1 MMNIQTQLKEKLEI
15 GAQLTK
21 AGKIPEAIEEYCSA
35 LELQPN
41 CTDALAELA
50 DIYEKNQ
57 QLDEA
62 INYQEQVVKLMPK
75 NSNAKV
81 KLGSLMLAAGKAQ
94 EAIDY
99 YQQVIALN
107 PEQPAEVYNQ
117 LGFALNKLGK
127 VKESIV
133 AYQTAL
139 NISKKKLVTFRKQLG
154 KKDELK
160 AVEKVDKKGKLAHK
174 LMQQGNITEAIK
186 TYQQALILPGEKP
199 AWIYQQL
206 ADAYQKN
213 GQLEKIEIVYR
224 EAISVSPKNPEFYL
238 KLAQI
243 YSKQNRLDE
252 ATSQYEKILSLN
264 PNNLSA
270 LNQLGRIKKKMQKYQ
285 EAETY
290 YQQLAQLNQKNSG
303 VRLELG
309 DILSKQ
315 EKWEEAT
322 AVYHQTI
329 DFNPK
334 LSGAY
339 LGLANVHILKGDAL
353 QKQEKCAEA
362 IASYNQALDI
372 PTNMHIEK
380 QIHSKLMSV
389 YIKQG
394 KLEEAEL
401 SYQKAILS
409 RYLINH
415 KYKIIYCPIPKNACT
430 MFKTIM
436 VEYSD
441 ESQKYQESS
450 QGIHTYVGRDDVGV
464 RLTDPSYMQNPDY
477 FKFVILRNP
486 FKRLVSAY
494 LNLIG
499 KRVKPTKFAC
509 KLVKDVY
516 RDLGIEPDIYKSI
529 TFSQFINY
537 LVKTEDDQLNA
548 HWRPQHTFLCLGRF
562 QFDYIG
568 QFEKLDEVT
577 KYVNKKF
584 EMKTEE
590 NWSEYKRTNYSNY
603 QLENKLKLHEKYPKE
618 LKKLIIKLG
627 RFPQP
632 EQFYTPE
639 LEGMVREKYAEDIKI
654 YEGEFKQ
661 LVEF

>member
-1 MMNIQTQLKEKLEI
+1 MNRQIKLKDKLEI
-15 GAQLTK
+15 GAKLTK
-21 AGKIPEAIEEYCSA
+21 AGKIPEAIEQYSLA
-35 LELQPN
+35 VELKPN
-41 CTDALAELA
+41 CTRALIALAN
-50 DIYEKNQ
+50 IHEKNQ
-57 QLDEA
+57 QLDKA
-62 INYQEQVVKLMPK
+62 ISYQEQVVKLMPK

-133 AYQTAL
+133 AYQTVL

-154 KKDELK
+154 KKDEPK
-160 AVEKVDKKGKLAHK
+160 AVDNVETKGKLAHK
-174 LMQQGNITEAIK
+174 LMQQGNITEAIE

-199 AWIYQQL
+199 AWVYRQL

-224 EAISVSPKNPEFYL
+224 EAISVNPKNPEFYF

-243 YSKQNRLDE
+243 YSKQNCLDE
-252 ATSQYEKILSLN
+252 ATSQYEQILSMN
-264 PNNLSA
+264 PNHLSA

-290 YQQLAQLNQKNSG
+290 YQQLAQLNQKNPG
-303 VRLELG
+303 VRIELG
-309 DILSKQ
+309 DVLSKQ

-322 AVYHQTI
+322 AAYHQAI
-329 DFNPK
+329 NFDPK
-334 LSGAY
+334 LSEAY

-353 QKQEKCAEA
+353 QKQKKYSEA
-362 IASYNQALDI
+362 ISSYKQALDI
-372 PTNMHIEK
+372 STNVHIEK

-389 YIKQG
+389 YLKQG
-394 KLEEAEL
+394 KLEKAEF
-401 SYQKAILS
+401 SYQKIIVS
-409 RYLINH
+409 RYLVNH
-415 KYKIIYCPIPKNACT
+415 KHKIIYCPIPKNACT
-430 MFKTIM
+430 LFKTIM
-436 VEYSD
+436 VEHSHYG
-441 ESQKYQESS
+441 QKYKESS
-450 QGIHTYVGRDDVGV
+450 QDIHAFVGRNDIEV

-499 KRVKPTKFAC
+499 KRVKPISFAC
-509 KLVKDVY
+509 NLVKDVY
-516 RDLGIEPDIYKSI
+516 RDLGMKPDIYKSI
-529 TFSQFINY
+529 TFSQFIHY
-537 LVKTEDDQLNA
+537 LVKTEDDRLNP
-548 HWRPQHTFLCLGRF
+548 HWRPQHTFLYLEGF

-568 QFEKLDEVT
+568 QFENIAEVK

-584 EMKTEE
+584 DLKINEDWLK
-590 NWSEYKRTNYSNY
+590 YKRTHYSNY
-603 QLENKLKLHEKYPKE
+603 KSENKLHEKYPQE
-618 LKKLIIKLG
+618 LRGLIKKLG
-627 RFPQP
+627 GFPKS

-639 LEGMVREKYAEDIKI
+639 LEAMVRQKYAEDIKI
-654 YEGEFKQ
+654 YEREFKQ
-661 LVEF
+661 TVEF